1 MSKPLHVKTPLLESR
16 SLGFVKMD
24 AVQPTGSFKIR
35 GIGALCQHYA
45 RDPKVSHFISL
56 SGGNAGIAVAYAGRK
71 LGIPVKVVVPHS
83 ASEIMLDHIRGEG
96 AEVTR
101 FGADLSE
108 ADTKVQALLQEN
120 PSYAFIHPFDHPLI
134 WKGHSSLVHEFQED
148 GVKPSA
154 IVVAVGGGGLLCGV
168 IQGLHEIGWHDVPV
182 IAAETEGAAS
192 MAASLKA
199 GRLVALE
206 SINTIAVSLGAKQVA
221 EQAFEWSKKHEIISA
236 VVSDKQATDACARF
250 ADEHR
255 VLVEPSCGAALAAVY
270 DDRVLGKP
278 LFLQKPIVI
287 ACGGNAVSLE
297 LINAWTG
304 GRY

>member
-1 MSKPLHVKTPLLESR
+1 MKPLHLKTPLLESQ

-45 RDPKVSHFISL
+45 EDPKVTHFISL

-83 ASEIMLDHIRGEG
+83 ASDIMLEHIRAEG

-108 ADTKVQALLQEN
+108 ADTKVQALLREN
-120 PSYAFIHPFDHPLI
+120 PSYAFVHPFDHPLI
-134 WKGHSSLVHEFQED
+134 WKGHSSLVYEFQED
-148 GVKPSA
+148 GVKPTA

-168 IQGLHEIGWHDVPV
+168 IQGLHEIGWSDIPV

-199 GRLVALE
+199 GELVTLD

-221 EQAFEWSKKHEIISA
+221 KQAFEWSKKHEIISA
-236 VVSDKQATDACARF
+236 VVSDKQATDACIRF

-270 DDRVLGKP
+270 DDSVLGNAK
-278 LFLQKPIVI
+278 FLKNPIVI
-287 ACGGNAVSLE
+287 ACGGNAVNLE
-297 LINAWTG
+297 LLRSWG
-304 GRY
+304 

>member
-1 MSKPLHVKTPLLESR
+1 MSKPLHLKTPLLESR

-45 RDPKVSHFISL
+45 RDPKISHFVSL
-56 SGGNAGIAVAYAGRK
+56 SGGNAGIAVAYAGRQ
-71 LGIPVKVVVPHS
+71 LGIPVKVVVPES
-83 ASEIMLDHIRGEG
+83 SSKIMLELIRAEG

-108 ADTKVQALLQEN
+108 ANTKVQALLEQN

-148 GVKPSA
+148 GVKPSS

-168 IQGLHEIGWHDVPV
+168 IQGLHEIGWNDIPV
-182 IAAETEGAAS
+182 VAAETQGAAS
-192 MAASLKA
+192 MAASIKA
-199 GRLVALE
+199 GQLVTLD
-206 SINTIAVSLGAKQVA
+206 SINTIAVSLGAKRVA

-236 VVSDKQATDACARF
+236 VVSDKQATDACIRF

-270 DDRVLGKP
+270 DDNVLGKP
-278 LFLQKPIVI
+278 SFLDKPIVI
-287 ACGGNAVSLE
+287 ACGGNAVNLDLMQTWRNS
-297 LINAWTG
+297 
-304 GRY
+304 